1 MSSAAVVISG
11 LKVKLKMNFISV
23 KNNRKKLALYVVDIW
38 GFDDQAVSVL
48 QSMKPQDLETL
59 VTKYSILLDSSSEL
73 LPQNTK
79 EGVSRNCKELVF
91 FCFFLNVE

>member
-1 MSSAAVVISG
+1 MYLHLIS
-11 LKVKLKMNFISV
+11 
-23 KNNRKKLALYVVDIW
+23 DIW

-59 VTKYSILLDSSSEL
+59 VNKYSILLDSSSEL

-79 EGVSRNCKELVF
+79 EGVSSI
-91 FCFFLNVE
+91 NVETLVNKYSILLVSSSELLPQTQKKGWVELMLRP